1 MTAGAARILELLR
14 DAPGR
19 RLSGEVLSRELGV
32 SRARIWKHVEALR
45 GLGYR
50 IEGTPGGG
58 YHLVA
63 APDRLYPE
71 EVQRGLGTRWLAR
84 IVHHFECLDSTNS
97 RALDL
102 ARAGAPHGTLVIAEA
117 QTAGR
122 GRLGR
127 SFFSPPHRSLY
138 ASVVL
143 RPALSLAEAPTLV
156 LASAVA
162 VAEAVAA
169 EAGPGLPVRIKWP
182 NDVLLAGRKTSGI
195 LMELGAEGARVD
207 HVVMGIGVNLNLRR
221 SELPEEFRDRAT
233 SLAAE
238 LGRPVDRVAFTRR
251 LLGHLEEVLDTH
263 AGAGFEAL
271 RSRFEAR
278 SALTGRPVRVE
289 GGPGEE
295 ITGTALGLDRDG
307 ALLVAPPGGPPRRV
321 LAGDVTLVREATPA
335 SAEEEPA

>member
-14 DAPGR
+14 GAPGR
-19 RLSGEVLSRELGV
+19 RLSGEELSRELGV
-32 SRARIWKHVEALR
+32 SRAQVWKHVEALR

-50 IEGTPGGG
+50 IEGARGGG

-71 EVQRGLGTRWLAR
+71 EVARGLGTRWLAR
-84 IVHHFECLDSTNS
+84 RIHHHESVDSTNT
-97 RALDL
+97 RALEL
-102 ARAGAPHGTLVIAEA
+102 ARAGEPHGTVVIAEV

-138 ASVVL
+138 ASVIL
-143 RPALSLAEAPTLV
+143 RPELPLTEAPTLV

-169 EAGPGLPVRIKWP
+169 EAGPAAPVRIKWP
-182 NDVLLAGRKTSGI
+182 NDVLLGGRKTSGI
-195 LMELGAEGARVD
+195 LMELGAEAARID

-221 SELPEEFRDRAT
+221 SELPDEFRERAT
-233 SLAAE
+233 SLSAE
-238 LGRPVDRVAFTRR
+238 LGRSIDRVAFARR
-251 LLGHLEEVLDTH
+251 LFGTLEEVLDAH
-263 AGAGFEAL
+263 AAGGFEAL

-278 SALTGRPVRVE
+278 SALTGRVVRVE

-295 ITGTALGLDRDG
+295 VRGVALGLDRDG
-307 ALLVAPPGGPPRRV
+307 ALLVAPPGEPPRRV
-321 LAGDVTLVREATPA
+321 LAGDVTLVRETAGPPL
-335 SAEEEPA
+335 EEEPA